1 MRRNSFLGAAASL
14 LAASGGTPM
23 AQAIA
28 QTSQGSSPDTIDEFR
43 KLESFLLFLR
53 ERNASQY
60 TVPSSTGVDEASYVS
75 IGGIDQWVS
84 IRGWD
89 RDNPVLLFLH
99 GGPGD
104 PTYPW
109 SFMYFAP
116 WEKHFT
122 IVQWDQRGAGRT
134 LRKTGDAVAPTIT
147 VDRMVLDG
155 IELSEYLCKHLG
167 KRKII
172 ILGHS
177 FGSVLGVLMARRNPD
192 LFQAYVGTG
201 QVADGA
207 RNYFVNYTELIGR
220 AQALGNQQALEELR
234 SAGPPPYASGAGFRM
249 QWKWSTIFEGADKFL
264 AGNIGRTLVAP
275 GGSVQDLNNDANGM
289 VLSADKL
296 VPQTQ
301 NLGPKE
307 LGLEFSV
314 PIFFIQGEL
323 DFTSATSLAR
333 EYMAALHAPRKEFI
347 AIPDGGHFAVFI
359 RSNEFLENLSKVI
372 QAP

>member
-1 MRRNSFLGAAASL
+1 
-14 LAASGGTPM
+14 M

-28 QTSQGSSPDTIDEFR
+28 QTSQGSSPDTIDEFASWNRFLCSFESKR
-43 KLESFLLFLR
+43 KPIS
-53 ERNASQY
+53 
-60 TVPSSTGVDEASYVS
+60 VPCSTGVDEASYVS

-192 LFQAYVGTG
+192 LFAGIRGYRPSCRRREKLFRELYRVDWQSA
-201 QVADGA
+201 GA
-207 RNYFVNYTELIGR
+207 R
-220 AQALGNQQALEELR
+220 
-234 SAGPPPYASGAGFRM
+234 
-249 QWKWSTIFEGADKFL
+249 
-264 AGNIGRTLVAP
+264 
-275 GGSVQDLNNDANGM
+275 
-289 VLSADKL
+289 
-296 VPQTQ
+296 
-301 NLGPKE
+301 
-307 LGLEFSV
+307 
-314 PIFFIQGEL
+314 
-323 DFTSATSLAR
+323 
-333 EYMAALHAPRKEFI
+333 
-347 AIPDGGHFAVFI
+347 
-359 RSNEFLENLSKVI
+359 
-372 QAP
+372 